1 MSFDTGGVPP
11 ERTGSTPHPAAD
23 AADLDPLAPAE
34 EAADRA
40 AGDAAE
46 AHAADA
52 DASAPAEPVATAPA
66 GGGDADGTQ
75 TTQLQNG
82 LTCAI
87 PRSSPL
93 AALLRSERTWT
104 GPSAKERQAI
114 LRRAKSVAI
123 VGASPNPARSSYFV
137 GTYLQQSSDY
147 RVYFVNP
154 NATEIL
160 GQEAYP
166 DLASLPEVPDIV
178 DVFRKASDI
187 PSVVD
192 DVVAIGAPVIWVQLG
207 IWNQDAA
214 VDAEAR
220 GLTVV
225 MDRCI
230 KVEHARFHGGLHLLG
245 FDTGVI
251 SSRKAAV

>member
-192 DVVAIGAPVIWVQLG
+192 D
-207 IWNQDAA
+207 
-214 VDAEAR
+214 
-220 GLTVV
+220 
-225 MDRCI
+225 
-230 KVEHARFHGGLHLLG
+230 
-245 FDTGVI
+245 
-251 SSRKAAV
+251 SSRSARPSSGCSSASGTRTRRSTPRPAASRSSWTGASRSSTRASTAACTCSASTPA

>member
-1 MSFDTGGVPP
+1 MTDATTADTATV
-11 ERTGSTPHPAAD
+11 T
-23 AADLDPLAPAE
+23 LA
-34 EAADRA
+34 
-40 AGDAAE
+40 
-46 AHAADA
+46 
-52 DASAPAEPVATAPA
+52 
-66 GGGDADGTQ
+66 
-75 TTQLQNG
+75 NG
-82 LTCAI
+82 LTCDI
-87 PRSSPL
+87 PASSPL
-93 AALLRSERTWT
+93 AKLLKSQRTWV
-104 GPSAKERQAI
+104 GPSAKERLGI

-137 GTYLQQSSDY
+137 GTYLQQSSEY

-160 GQEAYP
+160 GQPVYP

-187 PSVVD
+187 PAVID
-192 DVVAIGAPVIWVQLG
+192 DVLAVGATTVWVQLG
-207 IWNQDAA
+207 IWNDEAA
-214 VDAEAR
+214 VYGESK

-230 KVEHARFHGGLHLLG
+230 KVEHARFHGGLHLMG

-251 SSRKAAV
+251 SAKKQVR

>member
-1 MSFDTGGVPP
+1 MSET
-11 ERTGSTPHPAAD
+11 
-23 AADLDPLAPAE
+23 
-34 EAADRA
+34 
-40 AGDAAE
+40 
-46 AHAADA
+46 
-52 DASAPAEPVATAPA
+52 TAPTA
-66 GGGDADGTQ
+66 ESTETVTLA
-75 TTQLQNG
+75 NG

-87 PRSSPL
+87 PASSPL
-93 AALLRSERTWT
+93 AKLLKSQRTWV
-104 GPSAKERQAI
+104 GPSAKERLSI
-114 LRRAKSVAI
+114 LRRARSVAI

-160 GQEAYP
+160 GQPAYP

-187 PSVVD
+187 PSVID
-192 DVVAIGAPVIWVQLG
+192 DVLAVGASTVWVQLG
-207 IWNQDAA
+207 IWNEEAA
-214 VDAEAR
+214 VYGESK

-230 KVEHARFHGGLHLLG
+230 KVEHARFHGGLHLMG

-251 SSRKAAV
+251 SAKKQVR